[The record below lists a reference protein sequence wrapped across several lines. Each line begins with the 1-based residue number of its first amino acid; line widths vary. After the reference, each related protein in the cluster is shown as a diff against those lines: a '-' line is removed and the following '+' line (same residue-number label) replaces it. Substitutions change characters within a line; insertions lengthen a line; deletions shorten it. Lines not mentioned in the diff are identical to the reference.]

1 MIQTRE
7 LFQLTLKVPS
17 IVDLGQT
24 PKGIRKIAR
33 VTGGEFHGERIKGTV
48 HEGPGGDWMLLRPDG
63 VLNLDVRITLETDD
77 QQLIF
82 MSYQGVR
89 HGPQE
94 VMDRL
99 GRGESVDPKEYYF
112 RMVPS
117 FETSS
122 EKYAWLNKIVCVAT
136 GRRDASGPTYHVY
149 EVL

>member
-7 LFQLTLKVPS
+7 LFQLTLNVPS

-24 PKGIRKIAR
+24 PKGIRKIAL
-33 VTGGEFHGERIKGTV
+33 VSGGTFTGERLKGTV
-48 HEGPGGDWMLLRPDG
+48 HAGPGGDWMLLRTDG
-63 VLNLDVRITLETDD
+63 VLNLDVRLTLETDD
-77 QQLIF
+77 HQLIF

-99 GRGESVDPKEYYF
+99 GRGEKVDPKEYYF

-136 GRRDASGPTYHVY
+136 GQRDASGPTYHVF
-149 EVL
+149 EIL

>member
-24 PKGIRKIAR
+24 PRGIRKIAR
-33 VTGGEFHGERIKGTV
+33 VTGGEFQGDRLKGTV
-48 HEGPGGDWMLLRPDG
+48 HEAPGGDWMLLRPDG

-77 QQLIF
+77 HQLIF

-99 GRGESVDPKEYYF
+99 GRGESVDPKAYYF

-122 EKYAWLNKIVCVAT
+122 EKYAWLNKIVCIAT
-136 GRRDASGPTYHVY
+136 GKRDASGPTYDVH

>member
-7 LFQLTLKVPS
+7 LFQMTLEVPS

-24 PKGIRKIAR
+24 PKGVRRIAL
-33 VTGGEFHGERIKGTV
+33 VTGGQFQGDRLRGKVHG
-48 HEGPGGDWMLLRPDG
+48 GPGGDWMILRNDG
-63 VLNLDVRITLETDD
+63 VLSLDVRLTLETDD

-94 VMDRL
+94 VMERL
-99 GRGESVDPKEYYF
+99 GRGEQVDPKEYYF

-122 EKYAWLNKIVCVAT
+122 KKYDWLNKIICVAT
-136 GRRDASGPTYHVY
+136 GKRDATGPTYQVF